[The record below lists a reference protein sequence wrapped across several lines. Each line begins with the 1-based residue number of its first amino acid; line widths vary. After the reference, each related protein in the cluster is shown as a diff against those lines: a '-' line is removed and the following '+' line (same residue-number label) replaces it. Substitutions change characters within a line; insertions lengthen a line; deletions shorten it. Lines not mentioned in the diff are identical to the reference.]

1 MYKKIGL
8 SVLMFG
14 LMIGLQSPAFADDSS
29 YKPGTVWNF
38 STIKTEPGQFENYL
52 DWLDDKWK
60 KEQELMKKEGYVVSY
75 HVLNVNNAREGEG
88 DLILAVEYRDYLTN
102 AQREAIQKKVEA
114 MFAADSHKMEA
125 QSGDRKV
132 MRKLGGSMELQELT
146 LK

>member
-1 MYKKIGL
+1 MYRKICLSLAGL
-8 SVLMFG
+8 G
-14 LMIGLQSPAFADDSS
+14 LAVGLQSYAFADDSS
-29 YKPGTVWNF
+29 YKPGTVWEF

-75 HVLNVNNAREGEG
+75 HVLNVNNSREGEG
-88 DLILAVEYRDYLTN
+88 DLILAVEYKDYMTN

-114 MFAADSHKMEA
+114 MFAADTHKMET

-132 MRKLGGSMELQELT
+132 MRKLAGSMELQELN

>member
-8 SVLMFG
+8 SALVLG
-14 LMIGLQSPAFADDSS
+14 LMIGVQSPAFADDSS
-29 YKPGTVWNF
+29 YKPGTVWSF